1 MRCEFAFGRELNQS
15 GSWMLAVFENWI
27 DAPLGLGVIGF
38 LDLQTLVET
47 RAGNGTVPLTLSPA
61 GIQIA

>member
-1 MRCEFAFGRELNQS
+1 
-15 GSWMLAVFENWI
+15 MLAVFENWI